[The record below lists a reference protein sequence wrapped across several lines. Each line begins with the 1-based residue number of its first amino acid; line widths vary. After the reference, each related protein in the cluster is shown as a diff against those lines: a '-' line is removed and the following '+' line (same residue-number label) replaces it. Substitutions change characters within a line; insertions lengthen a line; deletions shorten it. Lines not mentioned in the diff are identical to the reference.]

1 MLIEERDK
9 DEDTGSDG
17 ANSLPKL
24 ELSYSAGVYFFI
36 KASKKDNYQLENK
49 EIKNLPPNLEK
60 NRFKGKK
67 HMGIYE
73 RKVDMVEPLKAVL
86 ISTPMGGLNKGKGR
100 R

>member
-1 MLIEERDK
+1 MKIPIQ
-9 DEDTGSDG
+9 T
-17 ANSLPKL
+17 AQIHFQN
-24 ELSYSAGVYFFI
+24 LSYLIQQVSIFFI
-36 KASKKDNYQLENK
+36 KSSKKDNYQLENK

>member
-1 MLIEERDK
+1 MKIPVQTAQIHFRNSSYLIQPV
-9 DEDTGSDG
+9 SIF
-17 ANSLPKL
+17 L
-24 ELSYSAGVYFFI
+24 I
-36 KASKKDNYQLENK
+36 KVSKKDNYQLENK